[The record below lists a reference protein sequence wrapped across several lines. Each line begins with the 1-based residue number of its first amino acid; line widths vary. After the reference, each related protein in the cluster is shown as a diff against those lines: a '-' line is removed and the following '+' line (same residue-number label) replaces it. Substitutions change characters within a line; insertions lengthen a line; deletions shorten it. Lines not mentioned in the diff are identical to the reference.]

1 MNDGNPA
8 LTQQKTDI
16 HWLAV
21 TVENTIIL
29 QCSNHERGML
39 GIPNMS
45 NAKVQSNNHHGKG
58 ETTIQ
63 DMESQQA
70 MKNVKN

>member
-1 MNDGNPA
+1 M
-8 LTQQKTDI
+8 
-16 HWLAV
+16 
-21 TVENTIIL
+21 ENTIIL
-29 QCSNHERGML
+29 QCSNHERGMI

-70 MKNVKN
+70 MKNVKK